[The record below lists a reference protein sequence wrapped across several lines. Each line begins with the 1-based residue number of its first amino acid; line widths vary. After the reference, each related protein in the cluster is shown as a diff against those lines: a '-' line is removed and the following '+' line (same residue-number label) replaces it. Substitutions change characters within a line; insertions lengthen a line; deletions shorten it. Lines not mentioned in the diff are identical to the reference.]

1 MVVRAHAWGCG
12 GGVRVCVRACVHA
25 WGCGACVRV
34 CVGWGGW
41 QMWISKDE
49 YKDAGKVIVH
59 RKCF

>member
-1 MVVRAHAWGCG
+1 MVSSFPPLLNIYYILVNLELVAP
-12 GGVRVCVRACVHA
+12 
-25 WGCGACVRV
+25 
-34 CVGWGGW
+34 W

>member
-1 MVVRAHAWGCG
+1 LIPDSVAL
-12 GGVRVCVRACVHA
+12 
-25 WGCGACVRV
+25 
-34 CVGWGGW
+34 W

>member
-1 MVVRAHAWGCG
+1 MYMLSCCRKMHASDHP
-12 GGVRVCVRACVHA
+12 RHA
-25 WGCGACVRV
+25 ADSLAWR
-34 CVGWGGW
+34 